1 MMCLQPV
8 GKTPFIPVSRQMHF
22 NLAVLQQCPF
32 RGPVGVSTA
41 VLTHLGGAHAVFVVG
56 PAPLSVS
63 QTVHRAN
70 MNKVGP

>member
-1 MMCLQPV
+1 
-8 GKTPFIPVSRQMHF
+8 MHF

-70 MNKVGP
+70 MNKVGPWISTTVDTYALKT